1 MKLYNSLSV
10 AYQSIK
16 YDKMMSAFM
25 GEFVSYNVLDS
36 DYLAAKGL
44 EDTTDRIRP

>member
-44 EDTTDRIRP
+44 EDMATERP